1 MIAYHASHEQ
11 FAPSR
16 LLSLAQAAEAAGFD
30 AIHSSDHFHP
40 WSIRQGES
48 GFSFSWVASVLQ
60 ATRLPVSMVCAPG
73 QRYHTAIVAQAIATL
88 AEMYPGRYSVEL
100 GSGEALNEMITGTV
114 WPTKQIRN
122 ERLKESADVIRKLLN
137 GQQVN
142 FQGHIK
148 VRNAKLYTLPAV
160 KPSLFCAAISEQTA
174 GWAGEWAD
182 GLLTTAG
189 DLQEVI
195 KKKQQFEN
203 RGGKGKPVHL
213 QFSFSYDRDRESAI
227 NGAYDQWRTNIIG
240 TDKLD
245 ELSTPQQFDKIAER
259 ITRVDIAEKVPIYT
273 NINTVIEHA
282 REYLQN
288 GFQMVT
294 LHNVNTNQEQFI
306 KDFGKVYKRASV
318 AISFN

>member
-40 WSIRQGES
+40 WSERQGES
-48 GFSFSWVASVLQ
+48 GFAFSWVAAVLQ
-60 ATRLPVSMVCAPG
+60 ATTLPVSMVCAPG

-100 GSGEALNEMITGTV
+100 GSGEALNEMITGTA
-114 WPTKQIRN
+114 WPNKQIRN
-122 ERLKESADVIRKLLN
+122 ERLRESADVIRKLLN

-148 VRNAKLYTLPAV
+148 VRNATLYTLPAV
-160 KPSLFCAAISEQTA
+160 KPPLFCAAISEQTA
-174 GWAGEWAD
+174 AWAGQWAD

-203 RGGKGKPVHL
+203 GGGKGKPIHL

-227 NGAYDQWRTNIIG
+227 NGAYHQWRTNVIG

-245 ELSTPQQFDKIAER
+245 DLSTPQQFDKVAEK

-288 GFQMVT
+288 GFQMVI

-306 KDFGKVYKRASV
+306 KDFGKVYKKSSV
-318 AISFN
+318 AISFD